1 MTSAERGAY
10 VGLAFTS
17 ILTSAT
23 VAVMI
28 LYNPKLRIHPSK
40 LIGYM
45 CLCEAASCFSALL
58 WVINPLNYI
67 CYFGIHYLW
76 RYTAG
81 YYIFL
86 KHISVIE
93 CLLKKDWNFCVTQI
107 ALCSHFV
114 KHSLLLSTFV
124 FAMTWFKLSEILS
137 TLEREEW
144 SSTSTDPL

>member
-76 RYTAG
+76 HYTAG
-81 YYIFL
+81 YKNFL
-86 KHISVIE
+86 IHISVIAWII
-93 CLLKKDWNFCVTQI
+93 KKDLIFCAIQI
-107 ALCSHFV
+107 A
-114 KHSLLLSTFV
+114 
-124 FAMTWFKLSEILS
+124 
-137 TLEREEW
+137 
-144 SSTSTDPL
+144 